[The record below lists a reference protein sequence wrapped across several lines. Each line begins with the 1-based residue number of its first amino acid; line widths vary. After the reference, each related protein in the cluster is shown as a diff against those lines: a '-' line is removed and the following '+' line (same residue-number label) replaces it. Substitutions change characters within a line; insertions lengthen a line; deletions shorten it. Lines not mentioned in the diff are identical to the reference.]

1 MSAQIRN
8 TINSDNRLL
17 TSLQKSE
24 SAMPEIPHSPG
35 VCSENHSALHLQH
48 REEIYGILKITEE
61 AACAELM
68 AVVTQDMIV
77 PAGSD
82 HLPRPFGGFLAAD
95 GTS

>member
-1 MSAQIRN
+1 MI
-8 TINSDNRLL
+8 I
-17 TSLQKSE
+17 
-24 SAMPEIPHSPG
+24 EIPYSPR
-35 VCSENHSALHLQH
+35 VSPEDHFALHLQH
-48 REEIYGILKITEE
+48 RQEIHGILKITEE